1 MTRLMRWSPL
11 AFQFGPMFQLRREVD
26 DLFSKFFGQG
36 SEEPTHSTWAA
47 WSPEV
52 ESGLQEGH
60 YVIRAALPG
69 VDPKD
74 VEVSLNGNLL
84 TIKGHRKAQNET
96 KGDRYFVREMA
107 YGAFERSFTL
117 PDGVD
122 AAKVFAKYSNGMLE
136 IKVPAP
142 LAEAP
147 RKVAIEVEEP
157 KPLKDAA

>member
-11 AFQFGPMFQLRREVD
+11 AFPFSPMFQLRREVD
-26 DLFSKFFGQG
+26 DLFSRFFGQG
-36 SEEPTHSTWAA
+36 SGEPTQSTWSA

-52 ESGLQEGH
+52 EGGLQDGH

-74 VEVSLNGNLL
+74 VEVSLTGNLL
-84 TIKGHRKAQNET
+84 TIKGQRKAQRES
-96 KGDRYFVREMA
+96 KEDKYFVREMA

-117 PDGVD
+117 PEGVD
-122 AAKVFAKYSNGMLE
+122 AAKVFAKYGNGMLE

-157 KPLKDAA
+157 KSLKDAA